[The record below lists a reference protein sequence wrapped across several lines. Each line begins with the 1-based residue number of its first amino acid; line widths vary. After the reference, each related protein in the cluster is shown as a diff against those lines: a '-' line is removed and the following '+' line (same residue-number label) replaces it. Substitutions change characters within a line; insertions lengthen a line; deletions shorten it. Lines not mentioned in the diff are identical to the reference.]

1 MSLASPGTAVHGQAA
16 AHGPLLR
23 TSTQRKSLSKQTTA
37 ARRGMSLAALLMAAG
52 LSILASA
59 AQAQTPQVKET
70 LPNAGTSRDNAAQG
84 AFLNVVSVA
93 STRLS
98 LSQTFAAWAWQEQH
112 AGKSPGDLQRDDDT
126 EQNMIKM
133 APHFGLSAEF
143 ADAVIRDQTKAGEE
157 LQATLFAEWQHGGTP
172 PQADASSYQSARGS
186 LYQLSQSLLGALTQI
201 EPLSDRNDCPMMLSQ
216 AITHWTTHM
225 ATLSAEQR
233 KSLQT
238 ALAHVC
244 RGGIGGTA

>member
-1 MSLASPGTAVHGQAA
+1 MSLAV
-16 AHGPLLR
+16 LL
-23 TSTQRKSLSKQTTA
+23 T
-37 ARRGMSLAALLMAAG
+37 AAG
-52 LSILASA
+52 LSLIGPTAH
-59 AQAQTPQVKET
+59 AQTIEHKET

-133 APHFGLSAEF
+133 APHFGLSPDF
-143 ADAVIRDQTKAGEE
+143 ADAVIRDQTAAGEQ
-157 LQATLFAEWQHGGTP
+157 LQATLFAEWQHGAAP
-172 PQADASSYQSARGS
+172 IQADASRYQSARGS

-201 EPLSDRNDCPMMLSQ
+201 EPLRDRDDCPLMLSQ

-225 ATLSAEQR
+225 ATLTSEER
-233 KSLQT
+233 KALPV

-244 RGGIGGTA
+244 RGGVGGMA